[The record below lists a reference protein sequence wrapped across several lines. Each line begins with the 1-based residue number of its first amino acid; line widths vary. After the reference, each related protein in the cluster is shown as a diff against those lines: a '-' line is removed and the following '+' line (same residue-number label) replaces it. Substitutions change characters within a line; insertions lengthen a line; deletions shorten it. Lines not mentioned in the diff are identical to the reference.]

1 MIWCTVY
8 LVWWCSGSVCVGG
21 LSTIYISLFS
31 LSTSLQMM
39 NIKTTTTA
47 STSRVSSKSE
57 NDANKYYAKLSE
69 TRKHVDKH
77 TRCIFEKDS
86 VLLNFFCETSEST
99 QNGKPYLA
107 HGEKI
112 GTWAWAWVWVWVVP
126 CWNVP

>member
-1 MIWCTVY
+1 MDLY
-8 LVWWCSGSVCVGG
+8 R
-21 LSTIYISLFS
+21 IYISLFS
-31 LSTSLQMM
+31 LSASLQRM
-39 NIKTTTTA
+39 NIKTTTA

-69 TRKHVDKH
+69 IRKHVAKH

-112 GTWAWAWVWVWVVP
+112 GTWAWAWV
-126 CWNVP
+126 